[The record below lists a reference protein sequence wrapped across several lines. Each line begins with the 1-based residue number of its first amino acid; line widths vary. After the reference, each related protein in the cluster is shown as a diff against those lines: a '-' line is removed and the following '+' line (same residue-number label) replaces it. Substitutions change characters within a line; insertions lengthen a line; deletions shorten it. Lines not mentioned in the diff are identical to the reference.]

1 MRQSYTDSRP
11 RLRAKTIVLPPG
23 IDVDRFDPSH
33 CAPAT
38 RQRLRQ
44 QWGISP
50 DCSLVGIVGNLNPM
64 KGHTY
69 FIEAAH
75 QIKQRVPNTKFVIV
89 GRKVDSAPGYWEG
102 LHNLA
107 ARLEL
112 SENLV
117 FTDYQ
122 EDIPAVLSAFDVFV
136 LSSVL
141 ESCPNVVL
149 EAMAMKIPI
158 VATDVGAVTELLDD
172 GKVGTIVPSA
182 DTTAI
187 AGAVLAWLT
196 RSTGEIETIT
206 DAARKRVETFFGLDR
221 ITCLQLEVYE
231 ALTG

>member
-1 MRQSYTDSRP
+1 
-11 RLRAKTIVLPPG
+11 
-23 IDVDRFDPSH
+23 
-33 CAPAT
+33 
-38 RQRLRQ
+38 
-44 QWGISP
+44 
-50 DCSLVGIVGNLNPM
+50 VGIVGNLNPM